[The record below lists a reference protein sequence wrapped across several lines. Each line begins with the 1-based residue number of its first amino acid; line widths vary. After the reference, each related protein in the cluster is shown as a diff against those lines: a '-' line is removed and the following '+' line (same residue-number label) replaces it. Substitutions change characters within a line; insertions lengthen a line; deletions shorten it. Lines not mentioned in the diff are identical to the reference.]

1 MSENARKMSENM
13 PRTCPKTLEKHDKI
27 SLPAVPGIEPGTL
40 RIRLRGWI
48 RVPAHWAN
56 PVTRQRVSRAFL
68 CTRIRQKH
76 APESSRGR
84 KGGLG
89 FFVAQ
94 KSTFPKMVKKH
105 MLSCE
110 TSLKKSKKHC
120 TRAHQNPQVSIFT
133 PKMFQVAFSSGS
145 RGSRGSSGSS
155 GSAGSGGIGCC
166 SDPP

>member
-1 MSENARKMSENM
+1 MSANGLGRSRN
-13 PRTCPKTLEKHDKI
+13 RTRCPPDPT
-27 SLPAVPGIEPGTL
+27 PAPV
-40 RIRLRGWI
+40 

-68 CTRIRQKH
+68 CIRIRQKH
-76 APESSRGR
+76 APEASRGR

-89 FFVAQ
+89 FFFAQ
-94 KSTFPKMVKKH
+94 KGTFPKMTKKH

-120 TRAHQNPQVSIFT
+120 TRAHKNPQVSMFT
-133 PKMFQVAFSSGS
+133 PKMFQVAFSAGS
-145 RGSRGSSGSS
+145 RGSA